1 MRKLIVPA
9 ILLVLISLGSTT
21 TAEPAASP
29 QNDTL
34 APGFAL
40 SDLNGNTISLE
51 DYKGKV
57 VFLNFWATWCPPCRA
72 EIPDFIE
79 IYDKYKKQGLE
90 IIGISLDRMSEAKL
104 KQWVKKNKINYPII
118 MATPDLVNAYQPGQ
132 FIPST
137 ILIDAQGRIRHKHVG
152 VLNKAT
158 MEKYFMGFLNEM

>member
-9 ILLVLISLGSTT
+9 ILLALISLGGAV
-21 TAEPAASP
+21 TAELAVSP
-29 QNDTL
+29 QNDPL
-34 APGFAL
+34 APDFAL
-40 SDLNGNTISLE
+40 SDLNGNTIALE
-51 DYKGKV
+51 DYKGKI

-79 IYDKYKKQGLE
+79 IYDKYKEQGLE

-118 MATPDLVNAYQPGQ
+118 MATPDLVNDYQPGQ

-152 VLNKAT
+152 VLNKTT